1 MGTRI
6 RFATVLEPPFQNEN
20 YRPVMGLRRES

>member
-6 RFATVLEPPFQNEN
+6 RLATLPEPPFQNEN
-20 YRPVMGLRRES
+20 YRPVMGLPRES